1 MGRQRQIAFL
11 GAPKSKGGFHSHVV
25 IELASDRR
33 SLMPSVILEGLI
45 NYACE
50 AENLKCSSPT
60 LGRLAEMGC
69 DVLL

>member
-11 GAPKSKGGFHSHVV
+11 GAPKSKGGFYSHVA

-33 SLMPSVILEGLI
+33 SLTPLVILERLI

-50 AENLKCSSPT
+50 AVNLGCSSPT
-60 LGRLAEMGC
+60 LDRLAG
-69 DVLL
+69 DGL